1 MNRANVAV
9 NAGLAMLFTA
19 VLAAEAASLAD
30 EHRNVAF
37 DLGIGL
43 ALCTA
48 AMVRERSRFWAAVA
62 GLAMAAAAEVT
73 ASWWHWPG
81 EPGLAATLALFVLA
95 GSALRTLPARQAAVI
110 AVLAGAVG
118 VAETHTH
125 PAAGQAIVLGWAVT
139 VTAVLGLRFWL
150 PFRAARRE
158 TAIETV
164 KRSERLELAREL
176 HDAAAHHLT
185 GIVIQAQAA
194 RIAARANA
202 EALDRAL
209 AGIESGGADALA
221 SMRQVIG
228 LLRREAADTDGL
240 TAGPPRLAD
249 LVASFTSSDGRPVRL
264 EGAALDE
271 SLPPELT
278 STIYRVVQEALTNI
292 TRHAPVASDLAVT
305 VTTGPHDV
313 TVEIIDD
320 APVQTSRFPHASG
333 YGLIGLRERVE
344 TLGGTFTAGRRSAGG
359 WSVQAT
365 LPTP

>member
-9 NAGLAMLFTA
+9 NAVLAVLFTA
-19 VLAAEAASLAD
+19 VLAAEAASLAG

-37 DLGIGL
+37 DLGTGL
-43 ALCTA
+43 AVCAA

-62 GLAMAAAAEVT
+62 GLAIAAAAEVI
-73 ASWWHWPG
+73 ASWGHLPG

-95 GSALRTLPARQAAVI
+95 GSALRALPARQAAVI
-110 AVLAGAVG
+110 AALAVAVG
-118 VAETHTH
+118 AAETHTH
-125 PAAGQAIVLGWAVT
+125 PAAAQAIVLGWAAT
-139 VTAVLGLRFWL
+139 VTAVAGLRFWL
-150 PFRAARRE
+150 PFRTAQRE

-164 KRSERLELAREL
+164 KRSQRLELAREL

-228 LLRREAADTDGL
+228 LLRRETADTDGL
-240 TAGPPRLAD
+240 TAGPPRLTD
-249 LVASFTSSDGRPVRL
+249 LVASFILNDGRPVRL
-264 EGAALDE
+264 GSADE
-271 SLPPELT
+271 NLPPELT

-292 TRHAPVASDLAVT
+292 TRHAPAASDIAVT

-313 TVEIIDD
+313 RVEITDD
-320 APVQTSRFPHASG
+320 APPQTTRFPHASG

-344 TLGGTFTAGRRSAGG
+344 TLGGAFAAGRRETGG

>member
-9 NAGLAMLFTA
+9 NAGLALLFTA
-19 VLAAEAASLAD
+19 VLAAEAASLAS
-30 EHRNVAF
+30 EHRNVVF
-37 DLGIGL
+37 DVGTGL
-43 ALCTA
+43 AVCAA
-48 AMVRERSRFWAAVA
+48 AMARERGRFWAALA
-62 GLAMAAAAEVT
+62 GLAIAAAAEFI
-73 ASWWHWPG
+73 ASWRHLPG

-95 GSALRTLPARQAAVI
+95 GSALRALPPRPAAVI

-118 VAETHTH
+118 VTETHTH

-139 VTAVLGLRFWL
+139 TTTVLGLRFWL
-150 PFRAARRE
+150 PFRAARHE
-158 TAIETV
+158 HAIETV

-249 LVASFTSSDGRPVRL
+249 LVAGFTASDGRPVRL
-264 EGAALDE
+264 ETAAE
-271 SLPPELT
+271 SLPPELS
-278 STIYRVVQEALTNI
+278 STVYRVVQEALTNI
-292 TRHAPVASDLAVT
+292 TRHAPAASDIAVT
-305 VTTGPHDV
+305 VTTGPRAVAVEV
-313 TVEIIDD
+313 TDD
-320 APVQTSRFPHASG
+320 APPPTSRFPHASG

-344 TLGGTFTAGRRSAGG
+344 TLGGAFAAGRRETGG
-359 WSVQAT
+359 WSVRAT
-365 LPTP
+365 LPAP